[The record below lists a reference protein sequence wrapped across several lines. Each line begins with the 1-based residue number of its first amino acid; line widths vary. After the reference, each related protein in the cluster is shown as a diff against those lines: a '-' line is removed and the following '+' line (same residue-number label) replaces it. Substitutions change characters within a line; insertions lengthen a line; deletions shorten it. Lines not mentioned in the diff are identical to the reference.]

1 MKTEN
6 EVESH
11 WNKGTCFFA
20 LFSLNDALA
29 QIIYIP
35 LHLIH
40 LSENGA
46 KHVLIIKGTSWSMVS
61 FALPKNSARYVRKVT
76 SKWETVLAGDDLP
89 H

>member
-1 MKTEN
+1 MRLKVTGIKAL
-6 EVESH
+6 V
-11 WNKGTCFFA
+11 FFA

-46 KHVLIIKGTSWSMVS
+46 KHVLIVKGTS
-61 FALPKNSARYVRKVT
+61 
-76 SKWETVLAGDDLP
+76 
-89 H
+89 

>member
-1 MKTEN
+1 MRIN

-11 WNKGTCFFA
+11 WDKSTYFFFA

-46 KHVLIIKGTSWSMVS
+46 KHVLIVKGTS
-61 FALPKNSARYVRKVT
+61 
-76 SKWETVLAGDDLP
+76 
-89 H
+89 